1 MFHLELFRIRPF
13 ACGNL
18 SLFLSSVARGG
29 LQFMLIIWLQGIWLP
44 LHGFSFES
52 TPLWAGIYM
61 MPMMA
66 GFFIMGPLSGKL
78 SDRYGARFFS
88 TGGML
93 LSVLGFLLLTL
104 LPADFN
110 CTAFFIILFI
120 LGCGMGMFS
129 APNTTA
135 IMNSV
140 PANQRGASS
149 GMRSTLQNTGMAV
162 SMTLYFT
169 ILILGLVHNLPPIL
183 YKGLVNAGVSATI
196 AQKAAGLPP
205 TTALFSAFLGYNPI
219 SSLLGAGTLST
230 LSASTRTTVLGT
242 QFFPTTI
249 APAVMSSLRLAFYIS
264 AFLSLVAAIASFLR
278 GKRYVHGEE
287 TSQD

>member
-1 MFHLELFRIRPF
+1 M
-13 ACGNL
+13 
-18 SLFLSSVARGG
+18 V
-29 LQFMLIIWLQGIWLP
+29 
-44 LHGFSFES
+44 
-52 TPLWAGIYM
+52 
-61 MPMMA
+61 
-66 GFFIMGPLSGKL
+66 
-78 SDRYGARFFS
+78 
-88 TGGML
+88 
-93 LSVLGFLLLTL
+93 LSVIGFILLTF

-110 CTAFFIILFI
+110 YAAFFIILFI

-169 ILILGLVHNLPPIL
+169 ILIVGMLQNLPSIL
-183 YKGLVNAGVSATI
+183 YSGLVNAGVSASV
-196 AQKAAGLPP
+196 AQQAASLPP

-219 SSLLGAGTLST
+219 SSMLGADVIAKLP
-230 LSASTRTTVLGT
+230 SATKTIVLGN

-249 APAVMSSLRLAFYIS
+249 APAVMSSLKIAFYIS
-264 AFLSLVAAIASFLR
+264 AFLSLVAAVASFLR

-287 TSQD
+287 STED